1 MGIRILYNLGGNTIH
16 SSLDSLS
23 PNARRHH
30 EHLRS
35 LFWLCYSIDKEMS
48 LRKCQAPLIHDA
60 DCILDLPAS
69 YKSAPSLQPFFTDQQ
84 QSPRQV
90 LFPSDLRLSLFKSK
104 VYQQLYS
111 RPSLQASVTTRLRV
125 IRELDHE
132 LHELKAQFPASYQ
145 PETVFETGTS
155 LGLSDASAR
164 GLNIRAV
171 TVHLEYYHCLTKI
184 HGASLVG
191 HDVTEESSAP
201 SSLDLCY
208 QAARSTLLY
217 LSRMPFLINEETFWF
232 VHPFSSFG
240 IPKLDTPTPP
250 ILTCYLH
257 RIYAQFLLTAVLALH
272 YRLITRRRDT
282 SYPHEDLSILKSTLD
297 IFAQMKNKN
306 AESSS
311 RPFAPFMITEAF
323 IRYLINLSCSFNT

>member
-1 MGIRILYNLGGNTIH
+1 
-16 SSLDSLS
+16 
-23 PNARRHH
+23 
-30 EHLRS
+30 
-35 LFWLCYSIDKEMS
+35 MS

-60 DCILDLPAS
+60 DCNLELPAS
-69 YKSAPSLQPFFTDQQ
+69 YTSAPSLKPFFTDQQ
-84 QSPRQV
+84 QNHPQV

-104 VYQQLYS
+104 VYQLLYS
-111 RPSLQASVTTRLRV
+111 RPSLQASVATRLRV

-201 SSLDLCY
+201 SSLELCY

-217 LSRMPFLINEETFWF
+217 LCRMPFLINEETFW
-232 VHPFSSFG
+232 
-240 IPKLDTPTPP
+240 
-250 ILTCYLH
+250 
-257 RIYAQFLLTAVLALH
+257 IYAQFLLTAVLALH
-272 YRLITRRRDT
+272 YRLITRHRDT

-297 IFAQMKNKN
+297 IFVQMKNKN

-323 IRYLINLSCSFNT
+323 IRYLINLSCSVDA